1 MFKRTTNYEAFRRQ
15 LRSGTRTENLEPYS
29 DAVYD
34 TCRMYLHHTG
44 MAGFGIMACGDIIN
58 LFNNSD
64 IKGLGREAMLEAIR
78 LGGDFLECFDG
89 FLVKYYESFGFE
101 ETSRYE
107 FNADL
112 APANWD
118 SDHLGWPDLVHM
130 GLKES

>member
-1 MFKRTTNYEAFRRQ
+1 MFKQTTNYEAFRLQ
-15 LRSGTRTENLEPYS
+15 LRSGTRTENLDHYS
-29 DAVYD
+29 DAVY
-34 TCRMYLHHTG
+34 TTYKLYLHHTG
-44 MAGFGIMACGDIIN
+44 LAGFGIGPVGDIIN

-101 ETSRYE
+101 ETSRLEWNEDY
-107 FNADL
+107 
-112 APANWD
+112 APENWD
-118 SDHLGWPDLVHM
+118 AAKLGYPDVVRM